1 MEFLIRLFHFDCL
14 FEEAVDAWLVVFE
27 TTLFLV
33 LDTSKLS
40 PEWIIEFL
48 FKLFHCS
55 NWSNVIPFLF
65 AILQSESPETTVYT
79 YLELFPDNVELTVGD
94 NFLPENASWSHKD
107 NLLDSISP
115 ISEEA

>member
-40 PEWIIEFL
+40 PE
-48 FKLFHCS
+48 
-55 NWSNVIPFLF
+55 
-65 AILQSESPETTVYT
+65 
-79 YLELFPDNVELTVGD
+79 
-94 NFLPENASWSHKD
+94 
-107 NLLDSISP
+107 
-115 ISEEA
+115 